1 MRALDLKER
10 INSLCTHIPFT
21 YNGKD
26 CGVDPFNEKHFD
38 MWCGEDYMEAHSI
51 DEVMDNPF
59 FDGKALKDIVDQ
71 IEDVEGI

>member
-1 MRALDLKER
+1 MRASDLKER
-10 INSLCTHIPFT
+10 INSLCTEILFT

-38 MWCGEDYMEAHSI
+38 MWYGEDYIEADSI
-51 DEVMDNPF
+51 YEVMEYPF
-59 FDGKALKDIVDQ
+59 FDGKALKDIVNQ